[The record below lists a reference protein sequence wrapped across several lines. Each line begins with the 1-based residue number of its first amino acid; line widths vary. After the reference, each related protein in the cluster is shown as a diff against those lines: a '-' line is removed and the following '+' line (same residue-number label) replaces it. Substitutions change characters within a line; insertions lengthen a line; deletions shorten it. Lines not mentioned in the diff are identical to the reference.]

1 MDLDFSEEQRL
12 LRETLRGLCGEHV
25 DGARL
30 RAWERDPAGFGGAF
44 WAALAGLGIT
54 GLRIPEVFGGSGLGL
69 VEAAIV
75 QEELGRCLAPSP
87 LAPSAF
93 FAARLVQLAGDAAQ
107 QQAWLPDMAAGR
119 EIVVPAWQESGRSP
133 EIRALGLPA
142 ERAGARI
149 RVSGSKTLVPFAASA
164 QALLV
169 PVRLEGDLRL
179 LRVPAGSPGLACTP
193 LPNHAAQPLA
203 RVDLQAVTLPAVI
216 LLTSG
221 DAIGAWDRAADEA
234 LVAAAAESVGG
245 AARMLELATAY
256 ARERVQFGQPIGAFQ
271 SIAHGLAD
279 LATAVEGARWLVY
292 QAAWAADAGKPFARL
307 ARMAKLRAG
316 AVFRE
321 ASWKGVQIH
330 GGLGFSLDAD
340 PQLYYRRAKHQQL
353 MGWEP
358 AWLEEQIAQAV
369 FD

>member
-1 MDLDFSEEQRL
+1 MDLDFSAEQQL
-12 LRETLRGLCGEHV
+12 LRETLRGLCAEHV

-30 RAWERDPAGFGGAF
+30 RAWERDPAGFGAAF
-44 WAALAGLGIT
+44 WAALSALGIT
-54 GLRIPEVFGGSGLGL
+54 GLRIPEACGGSELGVL
-69 VEAAIV
+69 EAAIV
-75 QEELGRCLAPSP
+75 QEELGRCLAPTP

-93 FAARLVQLAGDAAQ
+93 FAARLLQLAGDGAQ
-107 QQAWLPDMAAGR
+107 RQEWLPGMAAGR
-119 EIVVPAWQESGRSP
+119 EILVPAWQESGHSP
-133 EIRALGLPA
+133 EIRTLGLPA
-142 ERAGARI
+142 RSEGALL
-149 RVSGSKTLVPFAASA
+149 RVSGSKTWVPFAASA
-164 QALLV
+164 DALLV
-169 PVRLEGDLRL
+169 PVQREGVLRL
-179 LRVPAGSPGLACTP
+179 LRVPIDSPGLSRTS
-193 LPNHAAQPLA
+193 LPNHAGQSLA
-203 RVDLQAVTLPAVI
+203 RVDLQDVAVPAQG
-216 LLTSG
+216 LLAGG
-221 DAIGAWDRAADEA
+221 DALAAWERAADEA

-271 SIAHGLAD
+271 SIAHALAD

-353 MGWEP
+353 TGWDP
-358 AWLEEQIAQAV
+358 TWLEEQIAGAV